1 MALTRYGLFL
11 AALILLIGA
20 AGTWIGGPFAL
31 VWRALAAAYLIGV
44 LVEGLWSRKVPLAA
58 RWVPPPRT
66 RLGVPGRI
74 AFELDPTARACDL
87 QLHLVPAAGADAT
100 PRIERLR
107 LSPREGALLPLDF
120 DPQRLG
126 RLAWPRI
133 AARLHGRFG
142 LAWWPRRLGD
152 ESPMDVEPDVLRQS
166 ERAAAGSPEGQALPR
181 RPGAGFE
188 TWGLREYH
196 VGDALRQID
205 WKATARLQRMLVRE
219 TVEDQHLDVVIVL
232 DAGRAGCLHVGRL
245 SRLHHHV
252 NVACRFAERA
262 ARFGDRLA
270 LVVLQG
276 GVLTRLQ
283 GLQGTS
289 GLRRLR
295 SAVSSLQPKAVES
308 SGLAGALAVR
318 SVATSRALVVW
329 LSEAD
334 AAGSAALEEAARLL
348 AGKHLPLFVQLL
360 DPDVAALAQRTAA
373 SEADAFETLAARQW
387 IEGQQRAA
395 QRLRRLGCEVVAAPA
410 ALLESSLVS
419 RYFELREKRRV

>member
-20 AGTWIGGPFAL
+20 TGTWVGGAFASA
-31 VWRALAAAYLIGV
+31 WRGLAAAWLIGL
-44 LVEGLWSRKVPLAA
+44 LVEGGWSRRVPLAA
-58 RWVPPPRT
+58 RWVPPPRA

-74 AFELDPTARACDL
+74 AFELDATARPCDV
-87 QLHLVPAAGADAT
+87 QLHLVPAEGADAT
-100 PRIERLR
+100 PRIERLH
-107 LSPREGALLPLDF
+107 LSPESGASLPLDF

-126 RLAWPRI
+126 RLSWPRI
-133 AARLHGRFG
+133 AARVRGRFG

-152 ESPMDVEPDVLRQS
+152 DWPMDVEPDVLRQS

-181 RPGAGFE
+181 RPGPGFE
-188 TWGLREYH
+188 TWGLRDYR
-196 VGDALRQID
+196 VGDALRQVD
-205 WKATARLQRMLVRE
+205 WKATARLQRVLVRE
-219 TVEDQHLDVVIVL
+219 TVEAQHLDVVIVL

-245 SRLHHHV
+245 ARLHHHV

-262 ARFGDRLA
+262 AQFGDRLA

-283 GLQGTS
+283 GLQGTN
-289 GLRRLR
+289 GVRRLR
-295 SAVSSLQPKAVES
+295 AAVAGLQPKAVES
-308 SGLAGALAVR
+308 SGLAGALAVK
-318 SVATSRALVVW
+318 SVAKSRALVVW

-334 AAGSAALEEAARLL
+334 AAGSGALEEAARLL
-348 AGKHLPLFVQLL
+348 GGKHLPLFVQLL
-360 DPDVAALAQRTAA
+360 DPDVAALAQRSAA
-373 SEADAFETLAARQW
+373 SEADAYETLAARQW

-395 QRLRRLGCEVVAAPA
+395 QRLRRLGCEVVAASA
-410 ALLESSLVS
+410 EQLEASLLA